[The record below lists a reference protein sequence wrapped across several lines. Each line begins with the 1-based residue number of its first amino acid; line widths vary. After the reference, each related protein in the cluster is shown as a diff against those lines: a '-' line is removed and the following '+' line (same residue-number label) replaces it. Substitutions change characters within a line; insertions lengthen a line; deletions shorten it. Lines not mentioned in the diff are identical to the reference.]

1 MAFMYLTEPE
11 SPPSTNVGASQEQP
25 AYAWVACIVVVLALL
40 VLVVAGI
47 TIVAVKIKRIKSVR
61 RQTKEKGAECEV
73 KTMSIG
79 EEEGVVRMDATVSN
93 SDA

>member
-61 RQTKEKGAECEV
+61 RQEKE
-73 KTMSIG
+73 MFIG
-79 EEEGVVRMDATVSN
+79 EDEGVVRMDATVSN